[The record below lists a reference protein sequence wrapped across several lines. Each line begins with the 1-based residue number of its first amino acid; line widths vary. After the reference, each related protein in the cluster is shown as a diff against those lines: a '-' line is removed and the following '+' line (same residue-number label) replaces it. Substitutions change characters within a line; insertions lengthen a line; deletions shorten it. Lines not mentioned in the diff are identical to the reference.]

1 MEIYQLIYAT
11 TLAKYCNFSNAAA
24 KLFITQPSLSQQIL
38 KLEQELGFPVFNRN
52 TKSVSLTY
60 AGEQFIKDANKVI
73 CEYELLKSNIEKINK
88 SLNRTLIFGTTPT
101 SSILIAGSI
110 KRFYKTFPQVDF
122 KLVEAADTELVDMVR
137 NRDIN
142 LAFLVMPQN
151 DSYHEDLKVIPI
163 KQEYICA
170 AVNRNSKLA
179 GQEFVTIKDL
189 EHEELVFSSSRSIA
203 RELLLS
209 LFNESE
215 SKLNEIVGITSIEAR
230 ANLIVDGVV
239 SFGITTL
246 FGWGNHPEIVLIPIK
261 PSIDVLI
268 SLIYPA
274 GQEMTLAENSL
285 IDIICSNP
293 ALTL

>member
-170 AVNRNSKLA
+170 AVNKNSKLA